1 MSKRELII
9 MVDMK
14 IAGLILCVLTQSVLA
29 STTHFSI
36 IKYDDASQLLL
47 TNLIAPIG
55 EGQLY
60 LQADGI
66 LIKLERFSRVGEHQ
80 LRVHLPCDEFDV
92 ADSLFYRIDDVT
104 LTLSLASIACPPTQR
119 GGAPRIIY
127 QNGLCVIDPKGST
140 LWQVGMRLKELNGYT
155 VYQNMYAIFLLNRES
170 FIGED
175 INKMRNE
182 LMHCPSEELISS
194 IEKQHAAS
202 LFKEAEKHRLKI
214 N

>member
-1 MSKRELII
+1 

-14 IAGLILCVLTQSVLA
+14 ISGLILCVLTQSVLA

-47 TNLIAPIG
+47 TNLIAPMG
-55 EGQLY
+55 QGQLY

-92 ADSLFYRIDDVT
+92 TDSLFYRIDDVT

-119 GGAPRIIY
+119 GGGSSDYLSEWAVCHR
-127 QNGLCVIDPKGST
+127 PKRFDVMAS
-140 LWQVGMRLKELNGYT
+140 R
-155 VYQNMYAIFLLNRES
+155 YAIKRAKWLYCVSEYVCHFSAES
-170 FIGED
+170 RKFY
-175 INKMRNE
+175 R
-182 LMHCPSEELISS
+182 
-194 IEKQHAAS
+194 
-202 LFKEAEKHRLKI
+202 
-214 N
+214 